1 MAKPIQI
8 KMEGYGVIEKFLK
21 KEEIAH
27 EFTFKILVGKKVR
40 VVLIEP

>member
-8 KMEGYGVIEKFLK
+8 KMEGYGVIERKFLK

-27 EFTFKILVGKKVR
+27 EFTFQNLGWEKGSCS
-40 VVLIEP
+40 PY